1 MGYIDLLKEQ
11 EFYKKHF
18 AFVEEKTKY
27 MRDKY
32 KKELSYSLINDSI
45 HRLVTYEIIAYIEEY
60 YDIQTEFLRSKVE
73 YLNLKINFLESLSSD
88 NEQVQIE
95 KDIVDSKLELE
106 TARNLLNRLL
116 QVRGKFNTD
125 SDIIKD
131 IFEESLDKDNIAI
144 DRFEEND
151 YLKKPVSDTFGFDKL
166 INDSKDSELS
176 DWYRYLEYMHTSPL
190 KDFTINRN
198 VMSNFKI
205 IFKNPANGMYTD
217 KENLVSLQYS
227 TSKRKSPVFSIGRK
241 TFAAHSYGVQLL
253 AGSMVTLAT
262 DNVPLPYLHAISM
275 SDHASVTDL
284 PALDMYIIP
293 IENIGDTGL
302 YEILVIKGIRFIETK
317 QNDNASST
325 GVYYAFNFFAEDV
338 TPINSSE
345 IKEKFKLTRKGN
357 TSLA

>member
-1 MGYIDLLKEQ
+1 MGYIELLKRQ

-45 HRLVTYEIIAYIEEY
+45 HRLVTYEIVAYIEEY

-73 YLNLKINFLESLSSD
+73 YLNLKIDFLESILSS

-95 KDIVDSKLELE
+95 KDIVYSKSELE
-106 TARNLLNRLL
+106 TVRNLLNRLL

-131 IFEESLDKDNIAI
+131 IFEESLMQM
-144 DRFEEND
+144 ND
-151 YLKKPVSDTFGFDKL
+151 PFNKKLSDELNERNEDTFGFGML
-166 INDSKDSELS
+166 IEKNKDNELS

-241 TFAAHSYGVQLL
+241 TFSAHSYGVQLL
-253 AGSMVTLAT
+253 AGSIVTLAT

-357 TSLA
+357 TSLT

>member
-18 AFVEEKTKY
+18 AFVEEKTNE
-27 MRDKY
+27 MRKRY
-32 KKELSYSLINDSI
+32 KKELSYSLINESI
-45 HRLVTYEIIAYIEEY
+45 HKLITYEIISYIEGY

-73 YLNLKINFLESLSSD
+73 YLNLKIKFLESLSSN

-95 KDIVDSKLELE
+95 KDIVNSKNELE
-106 TARNLLNRLL
+106 TATDLLKRLL
-116 QVRGKFNTD
+116 QVTGKFNTD
-125 SDIIKD
+125 SDTIKD
-131 IFEESLDKDNIAI
+131 ILEDTTIEKEDVFNKKNQDKS
-144 DRFEEND
+144 
-151 YLKKPVSDTFGFDKL
+151 YKKDDDTFGFGIL
-166 INDSKDSELS
+166 IEKNKNNELS

-357 TSLA
+357 TSLT

>member
-1 MGYIDLLKEQ
+1 MGYIELLKRQ

-45 HRLVTYEIIAYIEEY
+45 HRLVTYEIVAYIEEY

-73 YLNLKINFLESLSSD
+73 YLNLKIDFLESILSS

-95 KDIVDSKLELE
+95 KDIVDSKSELE
-106 TARNLLNRLL
+106 TVRILLNRLL

-131 IFEESLDKDNIAI
+131 IFEESLMQM
-144 DRFEEND
+144 ND
-151 YLKKPVSDTFGFDKL
+151 PFNKKLPDELSERNEDTFGFGLL
-166 INDSKDSELS
+166 IEKNKDNELS

-357 TSLA
+357 TSLT

>member
-1 MGYIDLLKEQ
+1 MGYIELLKRQ

-45 HRLVTYEIIAYIEEY
+45 HRLVTYEIVAYIEEY

-73 YLNLKINFLESLSSD
+73 YLNLKIVFLESILSS

-95 KDIVDSKLELE
+95 KDIVDSKSELE
-106 TARNLLNRLL
+106 TVRNLLNRLL

-131 IFEESLDKDNIAI
+131 IFEESLMQM
-144 DRFEEND
+144 ND
-151 YLKKPVSDTFGFDKL
+151 PFNKKLSDELNERNEDTFGFGML
-166 INDSKDSELS
+166 IEKNKDNELS
-176 DWYRYLEYMHTSPL
+176 DWYRYLEYMHTSTL

-241 TFAAHSYGVQLL
+241 TFASHSYGVQLL

-357 TSLA
+357 TSLT

>member
-1 MGYIDLLKEQ
+1 MGYIELLKRQ

-32 KKELSYSLINDSI
+32 KKELNYSLINDSI
-45 HRLVTYEIIAYIEEY
+45 HRLVTYEIVAYIEEY

-73 YLNLKINFLESLSSD
+73 YLNLKIDFLESILSS

-95 KDIVDSKLELE
+95 KDIVYSKSELE
-106 TARNLLNRLL
+106 TVRNLLNRLL

-131 IFEESLDKDNIAI
+131 IFEESLMQM
-144 DRFEEND
+144 ND
-151 YLKKPVSDTFGFDKL
+151 PFNKKLSDELNERNEDTFGFGML
-166 INDSKDSELS
+166 IEKNKDNELS

-241 TFAAHSYGVQLL
+241 TFASHSYGVQLL

-357 TSLA
+357 TSLT